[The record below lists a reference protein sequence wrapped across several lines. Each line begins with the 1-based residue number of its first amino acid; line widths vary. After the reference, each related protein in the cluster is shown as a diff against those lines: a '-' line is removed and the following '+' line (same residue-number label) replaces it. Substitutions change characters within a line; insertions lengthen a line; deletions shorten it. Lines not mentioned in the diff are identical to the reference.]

1 MLLFSEG
8 TKGEF
13 GFLYNELTIVS
24 WLEGVQG
31 IFPHNPSGCAFM
43 AIKNLFMVQSIF
55 FPMLKYMSAAQVS
68 ASSCLCAL
76 LGTGL
81 ATIEGILIDDILLPA
96 EGKKN
101 DDLDNCYKLT
111 GGPSG
116 SARLQFSFF
125 PSLANSC
132 VLGWQVENLSS

>member
-1 MLLFSEG
+1 
-8 TKGEF
+8 
-13 GFLYNELTIVS
+13 
-24 WLEGVQG
+24 
-31 IFPHNPSGCAFM
+31 
-43 AIKNLFMVQSIF
+43 MVQSIF

-111 GGPSG
+111 GGPFWFCKAPVFLLPITG
-116 SARLQFSFF
+116 QFLS
-125 PSLANSC
+125 
-132 VLGWQVENLSS
+132 VENLSS